1 MCMRTLCPRA
11 SPSARVPEPRRGA
24 GRWMMRPARCL
35 ALPEGVTL
43 KRPGRWR
50 SRTGAVVM
58 AVQGGRHHP
67 LPGLSG
73 REGAGGREAE
83 PDPLLHPPE
92 GHARGKGEVWGERGR
107 IGDWRLEIGSNP
119 SPGFVASDFRQNRS
133 RSETRNSPPFL
144 SGHFRRMGGKPC
156 LRVTTHDG
164 PEMAVRID
172 FSLRIPLA
180 KKIPQSYAGG
190 YA

>member
-1 MCMRTLCPRA
+1 MP
-11 SPSARVPEPRRGA
+11 
-24 GRWMMRPARCL
+24 RPAGGGGTKAARCW
-35 ALPEGVTL
+35 
-43 KRPGRWR
+43 RGRA
-50 SRTGAVVM
+50 GAVVT

-83 PDPLLHPPE
+83 PDPLSHPPE
-92 GHARGKGEVWGERGR
+92 GHARGKGEVRDGQ
-107 IGDWRLEIGSNP
+107 DWRLEIGSNP

-164 PEMAVRID
+164 TEMAVRID

>member
-73 REGAGGREAE
+73 RERAGGREAE

-107 IGDWRLEIGSNP
+107 IGDWRLDRIRSSNHRVRFCRIGFSSESKP
-119 SPGFVASDFRQNRS
+119 LRKAEFIAVFDRAFSPDGRKTVFA
-133 RSETRNSPPFL
+133 
-144 SGHFRRMGGKPC
+144 GHHP
-156 LRVTTHDG
+156 
-164 PEMAVRID
+164 
-172 FSLRIPLA
+172 
-180 KKIPQSYAGG
+180 
-190 YA
+190 